1 MSTIHVCGGNTLCGE
16 VDIQGSKN
24 AALPVMAASLLI
36 KGKTVLK
43 NCPMI
48 TDVEHM
54 QKLLEAVG
62 CRITKSYQTI
72 EIDAS
77 DICATSFP
85 TEHANV
91 MRSSVVLIGALL
103 GRMGEISICYP
114 GGCVIGKRPID
125 FHLDILGQ
133 MGVEFSDKNGCIAA
147 KAGKAENKKV
157 MLPFPSVGATENA
170 ILYAA
175 VSGCAYQ
182 ISGCAREP
190 EIIELCEFLNQAGA
204 KIAGAGTS
212 VITILGVKKLSEI
225 YYRIMPDRI
234 VAGTYLLA
242 GAMTRGLVV
251 LNQAPCDY
259 LSSVF
264 EVLGEMGA
272 DLAIAKDW
280 VCLNGENACKPVRYV
295 KTEVYPGFPTDMQS
309 MFMAALSI
317 SQGCSILEETIFE
330 NRFRVVD
337 ELKKMGADIHVIGR
351 RAMVCGV
358 KKLQG
363 AVVEAKELRGG
374 AALLLAG
381 LSADGDTYIKN
392 DVFIR
397 RGYENIVRDLK
408 LLGAKIEEE

>member
-62 CRITKSYQTI
+62 CKIKKSYQTI

-85 TEHANV
+85 TEHANA

-133 MGVEFSDKNGCIAA
+133 MGVKFSDEKSCIVA
-147 KAGKAENKKV
+147 KAEKAENRKV
-157 MLPFPSVGATENA
+157 ELPFPSVGATENA

-190 EIIELCEFLNQAGA
+190 EIMELCEFLNKAGA

-212 VITILGVKKLSEI
+212 VITVLSVKRLSEI
-225 YYRIMPDRI
+225 CYRIMPDRI

-251 LNQAPCDY
+251 LNHAPCDY

-272 DLAIAKDW
+272 DLAVAKDW
-280 VCLNGENACKPVRYV
+280 VCLNGENAYRPVRYV

-330 NRFRVVD
+330 NRFQVVD
-337 ELKKMGADIHVIGR
+337 ELQKMGADIHVIGR

-358 KKLQG
+358 KRLQG

-392 DVFIR
+392 DVFIK

>member
-24 AALPVMAASLLI
+24 AVLPVMAASLLI

-43 NCPMI
+43 NCPVI

-62 CRITKSYQTI
+62 CRITKSGRTM

-133 MGVEFSDKNGCIAA
+133 MGVEFSEENGCIAA
-147 KAGKAENKKV
+147 RAGQSENRKV

-170 ILYAA
+170 ILYAVA
-175 VSGCAYQ
+175 SGCAYQ

-190 EIIELCEFLNQAGA
+190 EIIELCEFLNRSGA
-204 KIAGAGTS
+204 RIAGAGTS
-212 VITILGVKKLSEI
+212 VITIIGVKKLSEI
-225 YYRIMPDRI
+225 CYRIMPDRI

-242 GAMTRGLVV
+242 GVMTRGLVV

-259 LSSVF
+259 LSGVF

-280 VCLNGENACKPVRYV
+280 VCLNGENANRSVRYI

-330 NRFRVVD
+330 NRFQVVD

-358 KKLQG
+358 KKLRG
-363 AVVEAKELRGG
+363 TVVEAKELRGG

>member
-24 AALPVMAASLLI
+24 AVLPVMAASLLI

-43 NCPMI
+43 NCPVI

-62 CRITKSYQTI
+62 CRITKSGRTM

-133 MGVEFSDKNGCIAA
+133 MGVEFSEENGCIAA
-147 KAGKAENKKV
+147 RAGKSENRKV

-175 VSGCAYQ
+175 ASGCAYQ

-190 EIIELCEFLNQAGA
+190 EIIELCEFLNRSGA
-204 KIAGAGTS
+204 RIAGAGTS
-212 VITILGVKKLSEI
+212 VITIIGVKKLSEI
-225 YYRIMPDRI
+225 CYRIMPDRI

-259 LSSVF
+259 LSGVF

-280 VCLNGENACKPVRYV
+280 VCLNGENANRSVRYI

-330 NRFRVVD
+330 NRFQVVD

-358 KKLQG
+358 KKLRG
-363 AVVEAKELRGG
+363 TVVEAKELRGG
-374 AALLLAG
+374 AALLLAA